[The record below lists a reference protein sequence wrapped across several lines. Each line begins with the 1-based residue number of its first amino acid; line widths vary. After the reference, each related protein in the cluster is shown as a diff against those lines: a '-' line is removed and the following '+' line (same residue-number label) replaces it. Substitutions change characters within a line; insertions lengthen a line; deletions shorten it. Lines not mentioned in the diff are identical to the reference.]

1 MVNICSN
8 FVQFILPRYCQ
19 LCGMAIGPG
28 HHDAR
33 LGLCRGCIEDLPWLA
48 HSCSGCGVPLA
59 SSGAGMRCGLC
70 QQHPP
75 PFDRTHAVWRYAT
88 PLDALICRMKFHNDP
103 AIAETLGKLLAISLA
118 AHPLSR
124 PDAILPVPLH
134 PRRLRQRGFNQ
145 ALQIA
150 RPVARRLQLP
160 LLTRHCHR
168 RRDTQAQS
176 DLPLHARRANM
187 RGAFVFRRPVTA
199 RHVAIVDDVMTSG
212 HTVAE
217 LCRQL
222 RRQGVE
228 EISVWCCARTV
239 N

>member
-1 MVNICSN
+1 
-8 FVQFILPRYCQ
+8 
-19 LCGMAIGPG
+19 
-28 HHDAR
+28 
-33 LGLCRGCIEDLPWLA
+33 
-48 HSCSGCGVPLA
+48 
-59 SSGAGMRCGLC
+59 MRCGLC